1 MALAL
6 NCEDHDAKTNPI
18 INCFA
23 DRDHTE
29 IILKQQEYLIAET
42 CKYCKECQNCKKL
55 NRYRDEF
62 KKKGFWTFNKNV
74 KHWNV
79 YDPDWSYRNELF
91 SLKPVRR

>member
-1 MALAL
+1 MALAP
-6 NCEDHDAKTNPI
+6 NGEDHDAKTNPI

-29 IILKQQEYLIAET
+29 IILKQQEYFIAET

-79 YDPDWSYRNELF
+79 
-91 SLKPVRR
+91 